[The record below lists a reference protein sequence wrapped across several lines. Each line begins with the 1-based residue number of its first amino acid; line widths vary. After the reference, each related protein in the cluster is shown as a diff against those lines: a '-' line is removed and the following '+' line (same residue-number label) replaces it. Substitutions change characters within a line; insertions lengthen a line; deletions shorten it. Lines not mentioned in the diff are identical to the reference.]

1 MALSRREMLALGL
14 ASIPAATRRSRKAS
28 AQMLQSSG
36 MDGQKNS
43 ALDRTIQMVSIPSYS
58 HMSSKPIA
66 DYVETAIKDLG
77 FVTERL
83 EYTDTRSD
91 PKGILKVNVIG
102 KKGNL
107 AGGFA
112 LSGHMDT
119 VPADTWTEGSP
130 FQPFVRDG
138 RLYGRGVCDMKG
150 PIACM
155 MEAASRFPV
164 AQLKKSIYLVFSSD
178 EEIGGGASRIVAR
191 SQLFR
196 EIVTNS
202 VPMVIG
208 EPTLMEVVYSHK
220 AGWSFTATAHGRAGH
235 TSRDIGFNANL
246 KLIPFLAEMKKM
258 HDEVTTD
265 RRWFNTEYDPPHIV
279 WNIRMKDGT
288 TASNIYPPLST
299 CTVSCRTMP
308 KVDLKA
314 LADRVK
320 ATADAMGLD
329 LTMGNTSPRFY
340 YVDPNS
346 PYIHDLLAI
355 NGKTKPLTAPYGTDA
370 GSYFPGGAKILAIS
384 GPGSIDQAHTD
395 DEWINLAQ
403 LDAGVDSYV
412 KMIKFYCM

>member
-1 MALSRREMLALGL
+1 MALSRREMILGALGL
-14 ASIPAATRRSRKAS
+14 PAMTAASRTSAGAS
-28 AQMLQSSG
+28 AQVPESSSR
-36 MDGQKNS
+36 KIN
-43 ALDRTIQMVSIPSYS
+43 ALERAIQMVSIPSYS

-66 DYVETAIKDLG
+66 DYVEAAIRDLG
-77 FVTERL
+77 FVTERV

-91 PKGILKVNVIG
+91 PKGVLKVNVIG
-102 KKGNL
+102 KRGNQ

-119 VPADTWTEGSP
+119 VPAETWTEGSP
-130 FQPFVRDG
+130 FKPFVRNG
-138 RLYGRGVCDMKG
+138 RLYGRGACDMKG
-150 PIACM
+150 PIACLL
-155 MEAASRFPV
+155 EAASRFSA
-164 AQLKKSIYLVFSSD
+164 AQLKKSLYLVFSSD

-191 SQLFR
+191 SQLFK
-196 EIVTNS
+196 EIVDNN

-208 EPTLMEVVYSHK
+208 EPTLMDVIYSHK
-220 AGWSFTATAHGRAGH
+220 AGWSFAATAHGRAGH

-265 RRWFNTEYDPPHIV
+265 PKWFNTEYDPPHIV
-279 WNIRMKDGT
+279 WNIRMTDGT

-299 CTVSCRTMP
+299 CSVSCRVMP

-320 ATADAMGLD
+320 AAADSMGLD

-340 YVDPNS
+340 YVDPDS
-346 PYIHDLLAI
+346 PFIRELLAI

-370 GSYFPGGAKILAIS
+370 GSYFPGGAKVLAIS

-395 DEWINLAQ
+395 DEWIDLAQ

-412 KMIKFYCM
+412 KMIQSHCM